1 MSTSTLKKKGRV
13 LVTAALPYAN
23 GDIHLGHL
31 VEYLQADFWVRFLK
45 MYDNQEVIYLCA
57 DDTHGTPIM
66 LKAREKG
73 ISPEELIDW
82 FKKRHCK
89 DFSDFEIDFDHYS
102 STNSALNRELCEK
115 FYIEMKNNDLLET
128 KNISQAY
135 SEKDKMFL
143 PDRFVIG
150 VCPQCSA
157 EDQYGDSCEEC
168 SSTHTP
174 LELKNARS
182 RISGDTI
189 VAKKSEHIFFK
200 LEPFREFLK
209 KWVCQH
215 TQTEVYNKLK
225 EWFDKPL
232 KNWDISRDAPY
243 FGFPIPGESGK
254 YFYVWVDAPLGY
266 ISATKEW
273 CAQQSGTY
281 LDYWSENCSSKI
293 YHFIGKDIIYFHAL
307 FWPAM
312 LKNAQLKTPTKIF
325 VHGFLTVNGEKMSKS
340 KGTFIN
346 ARTYLENFDPSY
358 LRYYF
363 ASKLSSK
370 IEDIDLNL
378 EHFVSS
384 VNSELIGKI
393 TNLGSRSMKMLERH
407 FENNLGDLNSA
418 GLSLLKKTQDQKK
431 EILDHYHNRDFAKV
445 IEAVRNICDNAN
457 RFFDQE
463 APWKTINIH
472 REEAHEVISTV
483 INIFRIIVIFLTPIL
498 PNYSSQVRSFFGED
512 HYTWDSLSSLQTGK
526 IHSYSHLLQKLS
538 MDAVKKLIHA
548 SQ

>member
-135 SEKDKMFL
+135 SEKDNMFL

-168 SSTHTP
+168 GSTHTP

-243 FGFPIPGESGK
+243 FGFPIPGASGK

-281 LDYWSENCSSKI
+281 LDYWSENCSSEI
-293 YHFIGKDIIYFHAL
+293 YHFIGKDIVYFHAL

-312 LKNAQLKTPTKIF
+312 LKNAKLKTPTKIF

-407 FENNLGDLNSA
+407 FDNNLGDLNSA

-431 EILDHYHNRDFAKV
+431 
-445 IEAVRNICDNAN
+445 RN
-457 RFFDQE
+457 
-463 APWKTINIH
+463 
-472 REEAHEVISTV
+472 
-483 INIFRIIVIFLTPIL
+483 FRPL
-498 PNYSSQVRSFFGED
+498 SQS
-512 HYTWDSLSSLQTGK
+512 
-526 IHSYSHLLQKLS
+526 
-538 MDAVKKLIHA
+538 
-548 SQ
+548 